1 MNTEKTSENIF
12 TQTCN
17 HYFQGSKNSKCNNR
31 DLEQKVC
38 VKKLLEF
45 SNISILIK

>member
-12 TQTCN
+12 TQACN
-17 HYFQGSKNSKCNNR
+17 HYFQGSKNSKCNNG